1 MGPGRLTLL
10 DPMNHR
16 LFLHCL
22 LWQKAPRRS
31 EDPHGAMGKAPD
43 SLVLSGHFENMN
55 PVAVPF
61 LPVKLGEALGREVSH
76 ADLQT
81 QWLHCLSAGP
91 RS

>member
-1 MGPGRLTLL
+1 MGPGKLTFL

-31 EDPHGAMGKAPD
+31 ENPHDAMGNAPVI
-43 SLVLSGHFENMN
+43 LVLSGLFVSVN

-61 LPVKLGEALGREVSH
+61 LPVKLEKPWEGR
-76 ADLQT
+76 
-81 QWLHCLSAGP
+81 
-91 RS
+91 